1 MNEKSNTVKTDNSI
15 VLGGIYDN
23 RAERYVHIGAYTNEN
38 ALARALV
45 AIVAFSPDKTLSE
58 FQSDYAIHKLA
69 FIVPADGTITPCFEN
84 YGRVDVIRKKI
95 EGTNND

>member
-1 MNEKSNTVKTDNSI
+1 MKSKSNSTNIGNVI

-23 RAERYVHIGAYTNEN
+23 RAERYVHIGAYTNDN

-58 FQSDYAIHKLA
+58 FQSDYEIHK
-69 FIVPADGTITPCFEN
+69 FGYVNSADGTIAQNFEN

-95 EGTNND
+95 EGTK

>member
-1 MNEKSNTVKTDNSI
+1 MKKKADTGSPNNTI
-15 VLGGIYDN
+15 VLGGIYDS

-45 AIVAFSPDKTLSE
+45 AVVAFSPDKTLSE

-69 FIVPADGTITPCFEN
+69 FIVPTDGTITPCFEN

-95 EGTNND
+95 EGTKHV

>member
-1 MNEKSNTVKTDNSI
+1 MRKNQNTNESNNGI

-45 AIVAFSPDKTLSE
+45 AIVAFSPDKTLAE
-58 FQSDYAIHKLA
+58 FQSDYAIHKLG
-69 FIVPADGTITPCFEN
+69 FITPADGTIKPCFED

-95 EGTNND
+95 EGTK